1 MTVRK
6 WFLSQQRIWKEKSK
20 FMPRPLNNQS
30 IEIILPNQLGFERIA
45 MACSATF
52 AKMFGFSPERI
63 EDLKTIVAEAAIN
76 AMQHGNKE
84 RPDARVTV
92 LMNFTDDTIFV
103 SVQDEG
109 EGFEEFLPDP
119 DIERIVNEL
128 DPPVGFGTFLIRE
141 LADQVGFEKTADGA
155 NVIKM
160 AVKLWEKQVQNSL
173 RQYFKPYDDIQK
185 IKPQMSAFWLPMN
198 ALPAF
203 GVDGSGGRRQRK
215 CRSED
220 AGS

>member
-1 MTVRK
+1 
-6 WFLSQQRIWKEKSK
+6 
-20 FMPRPLNNQS
+20 MPPTLNKQN
-30 IEIILPNQLGFERIA
+30 IKITLPNQVGYERIA
-45 MACSATF
+45 MACAASF
-52 AKMFGFSPERI
+52 AKMVGLSPERI

-92 LMNFTDDTIFV
+92 LMNFTDDTIYV
-103 SVQDEG
+103 AVQDEG

-141 LADQVGFEKTADGA
+141 LADQVEFEKTADGA

-160 AVKLWEKQVQNSL
+160 AVKL
-173 RQYFKPYDDIQK
+173 
-185 IKPQMSAFWLPMN
+185 
-198 ALPAF
+198 
-203 GVDGSGGRRQRK
+203 
-215 CRSED
+215 
-220 AGS
+220 